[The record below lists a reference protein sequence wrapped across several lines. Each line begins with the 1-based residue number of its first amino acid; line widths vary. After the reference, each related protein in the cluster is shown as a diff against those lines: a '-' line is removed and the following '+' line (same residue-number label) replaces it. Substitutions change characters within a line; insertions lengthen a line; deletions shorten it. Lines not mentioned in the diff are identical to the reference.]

1 MSWAQ
6 YPIEE
11 VNVRLILLCT
21 FTNCCW
27 GAGHK
32 VAMVDKGFHFPLTLT
47 AGEQIASALAGP
59 FLQLFTFG
67 VFGHLT
73 NYAFGWSHDPGAH
86 AESGCAGVLLS
97 KAGVL
102 PLGRAPS
109 AGVFLLRVL
118 PSVVSFAGTLYLGNL
133 AYLSLSMAFIQMLKA
148 MVPAITLVSRSA
160 RCLNSERL
168 YLTP

>member
-1 MSWAQ
+1 MWISQ
-6 YPIEE
+6 
-11 VNVRLILLCT
+11 
-21 FTNCCW
+21 F
-27 GAGHK
+27 
-32 VAMVDKGFHFPLTLT
+32 
-47 AGEQIASALAGP
+47 
-59 FLQLFTFG
+59 
-67 VFGHLT
+67 
-73 NYAFGWSHDPGAH
+73 
-86 AESGCAGVLLS
+86 AGVLLS

-160 RCLNSERL
+160 RCLNFKWH
-168 YLTP
+168 YLILQLLVLTS